1 MSDIPLHYHS
11 AYEWTGEG
19 AAGEVSIDG
28 PPLLPVGSPH
38 SSGRYSPEHLLV
50 VAAETCL
57 ANYVLL
63 LASLSKIEV
72 RDYRST
78 AEGELMREDRAGYRF
93 RRVIIRPRLTV
104 AAGNEAQAERVL
116 KKAHKLCLVARS
128 LNCPVE
134 VEANVETL
142 GPG

>member
-11 AYEWTGEG
+11 AYQWTGEA

-28 PPLLPVGSPH
+28 SPLPVGSPH
-38 SSGRYSPEHLLV
+38 DTGRFSPEHLLV

-63 LASLSKIEV
+63 LAGLSKIEIK
-72 RDYRST
+72 DYCST
-78 AEGELMREDRAGYRF
+78 AEGELMQEGTAGYRF
-93 RRVIIRPRLTV
+93 KRIVIRPRVTV

-116 KKAHKLCLVARS
+116 QKAHKLCLVARS
-128 LNCPVE
+128 LNCPVDME
-134 VEANVETL
+134 ASVEA
-142 GPG
+142 G

>member
-1 MSDIPLHYHS
+1 MSDIPLHYHT
-11 AYEWTGEG
+11 AYQWTGEG
-19 AAGEVSIDG
+19 AVGETRIDG

-38 SSGRYSPEHLLV
+38 DSGRYSPEHLLV

-63 LASLSKIEV
+63 LAGLSRIEV
-72 RDYRST
+72 KDYSST
-78 AEGELMREDRAGYRF
+78 AEGELMQEDRAGYRF
-93 RRVIIRPRLTV
+93 KRIVIRPSVTV

-116 KKAHKLCLVARS
+116 QKAHKLCLVARS

-134 VEANVETL
+134 MEPSVKA
-142 GPG
+142 G